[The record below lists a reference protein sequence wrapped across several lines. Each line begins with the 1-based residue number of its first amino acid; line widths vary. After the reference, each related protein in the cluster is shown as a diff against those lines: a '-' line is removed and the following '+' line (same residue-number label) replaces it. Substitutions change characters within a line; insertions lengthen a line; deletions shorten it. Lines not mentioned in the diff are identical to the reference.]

1 MATNIDV
8 TLKRYNGT
16 DYDLILPTTHLGQL
30 YTDNTLATPLA
41 TFLTN
46 TYIPLSQRG
55 AANGV
60 ATLDANGKLLYS
72 EIPDSILGGLK
83 FTGLVSSGFNPV
95 IALDNINQEVGIGN
109 LEVFVGRY
117 LVTTENFTFEPS
129 EQAVQRDSTGRYY
142 AWKLAPYIEEGN
154 EDFEPTSVTLEI
166 GDWLIIV
173 GMTGTGTEQDPY
185 TAVYGIVNNTYA
197 NASDSEKGVVKLSSA
212 TDTTGTTSKVIT
224 ESILGGL
231 IGTAANTIAAGDH
244 LHDDRYY
251 TETEIGHY
259 FDGTTAITGYN
270 KANWDTAYG
279 WGDHS
284 VEGYLTEE
292 SLADLTD
299 TTLTSLAANDI
310 LRYNGTAWV
319 NDGNFKPIL
328 YGTGQ
333 TSSITGAIIIETD

>member
-16 DYDLILPTTHLGQL
+16 DYDQILPTTHLGQI
-30 YTDNTLATPLA
+30 YTDSTLTENLGD
-41 TFLTN
+41 FLDD
-46 TYIPLSQRG
+46 TYINVDQIG
-55 AANGV
+55 AAGGL
-60 ATLDANGKLLYS
+60 ATLDANQKLTISQLPTG
-72 EIPDSILGGLK
+72 ITGGLK
-83 FTGLVSSGFNPV
+83 FRSALSVDTDLDTLGALYTVAEDAQGSYW
-95 IALDNINQEVGIGN
+95 IATADIVLTSTANSTVLEPGDEGDFTPPINIEAGDWVVLSNWAENDYTFAIINNTYQN
-109 LEVFVGRY
+109 AT
-117 LVTTENFTFEPS
+117 TTENGI
-129 EQAVQRDSTGRYY
+129 V
-142 AWKLAPYIEEGN
+142 KLSDA
-154 EDFEPTSVTLEI
+154 TTVT
-166 GDWLIIV
+166 
-173 GMTGTGTEQDPY
+173 GMTGND
-185 TAVYGIVNNTYA
+185 
-197 NASDSEKGVVKLSSA
+197 
-212 TDTTGTTSKVIT
+212 VIT
-224 ESILGGL
+224 EGILAGL
-231 IGTAANTIAAGDH
+231 IGTGAGDIAAGDH

-251 TETEIGHY
+251 TETEVGNY
-259 FDGTTAITGYN
+259 FAGNTAITGYN
-270 KANWDTAYG
+270 KTNWDTAYG

>member
-1 MATNIDV
+1 MAIKEV
-8 TLKRYNGT
+8 TLRRYNGT
-16 DYDLILPTTHLGQL
+16 GTDTLMPTTTMAQVQVSTSDTTSI
-30 YTDNTLATPLA
+30 TD
-41 TFLTN
+41 FLIN
-46 TYIPLSQRG
+46 NYINLTQKG
-55 AANGV
+55 AVNGV
-60 ATLDANGKLLYS
+60 ATLDSAGKVPFNQ
-72 EIPDSILGGLK
+72 IPDAFIGGLK
-83 FTGLVSSGFNPV
+83 FRGSISANKDLDDYLFSFPVEAEAIGSYYIATADITISSTSGSVTIKAPGDEGDFD
-95 IALDNINQEVGIGN
+95 LTDGIN
-109 LEVFVGRY
+109 LE
-117 LVTTENFTFEPS
+117 S
-129 EQAVQRDSTGRYY
+129 
-142 AWKLAPYIEEGN
+142 
-154 EDFEPTSVTLEI
+154 
-166 GDWLIIV
+166 GDWLIV
-173 GMTGTGTEQDPY
+173 TGWIPGTSLEF
-185 TAVYGIVNNTYA
+185 VIINNTYSLA
-197 NASDSEKGVVKLSSA
+197 TDLAKGLVTLSSA